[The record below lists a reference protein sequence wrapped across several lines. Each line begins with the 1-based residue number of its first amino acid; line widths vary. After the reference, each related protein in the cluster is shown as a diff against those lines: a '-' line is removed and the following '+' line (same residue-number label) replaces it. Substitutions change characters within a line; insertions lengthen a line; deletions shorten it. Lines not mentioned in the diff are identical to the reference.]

1 MRASDAG
8 RDTYIYI
15 CVYIHIH
22 THITHAETIS
32 RHFLFASKAGSE
44 AEFIG
49 I

>member
-1 MRASDAG
+1 MREEIHI
-8 RDTYIYI
+8 YIY
-15 CVYIHIH
+15 VYIHIH

-32 RHFLFASKAGSE
+32 RHFLFASEAGSE